1 MGLYF
6 AKKININLKLTAEEI
21 RQFREV
27 LTANLFHKDYESSLE
42 KQLHNKLTTKRVESF
57 INSKPN

>member
-6 AKKININLKLTAEEI
+6 AKKININLKLNAQEI
-21 RQFREV
+21 IHFREV

-57 INSKPN
+57 IKTN